1 MLQWERPPNLNKN
14 VNVNYTVEIANLTSE
29 SVTEVCVSYEGSS
42 VKKPLSSRLILLELK
57 LKKIMLL

>member
-42 VKKPLSSRLILLELK
+42 AKKH
-57 LKKIMLL
+57 